1 MTSSSTSPSIAP
13 TAELSTAQPP
23 EQTRIRFGIIGA
35 GFIARWFMEAAA
47 VLPQVEV
54 VAVTSAHAERAAAFA
69 AKHGI
74 GASYASLPEMLAA
87 GGPDGATPFDVVYV
101 GSPNALHTEQTVA
114 ALEAGFHVLAEK
126 PFALRTA
133 EAEAMVAAARRA
145 DRFLMEGWLPAFEPG
160 TATIREALPRL
171 GTGEAGPHRA
181 LLVKEQYSSRMDR
194 FRAGELLPAFD
205 PSLGGGSLMDLGVYP
220 VSMAIHLFG
229 APARVRAT
237 GRLLRSGA
245 DSHGTV
251 VLEYDRQPD
260 GSRTDLEVVCLH
272 SKTST
277 NGTLSE
283 VAADR
288 VVLTLDD
295 CQWPR
300 EIALRTPDGV
310 ERLEVEA
317 AWPEGAV
324 VPEAAEKPPVLARE
338 LAEVCRLVRA
348 GARESGLHPL
358 AASLASVRVLE
369 EARAQTGVRFPGDAG
384 ATMGA

>member
-1 MTSSSTSPSIAP
+1 MTSSSTSPSGTSA
-13 TAELSTAQPP
+13 P
-23 EQTRIRFGIIGA
+23 EQPTQQRPVRFGIIGS

-69 AKHGI
+69 AEHGI
-74 GASYASLPEMLAA
+74 GASYASPPEMLAA
-87 GGPDGATPFDVVYV
+87 GARGGATPLDVVYV
-101 GSPNALHTEQTVA
+101 GSPNALHTEQTIA
-114 ALEAGFHVLAEK
+114 ALEAGFHVLVEK

-369 EARAQTGVRFPGDAG
+369 AARAQTGVRFPGDAG